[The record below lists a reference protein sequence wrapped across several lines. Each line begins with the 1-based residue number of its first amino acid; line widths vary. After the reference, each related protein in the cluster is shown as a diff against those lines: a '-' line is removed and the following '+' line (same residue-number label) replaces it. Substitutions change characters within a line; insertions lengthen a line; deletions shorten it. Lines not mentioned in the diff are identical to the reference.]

1 MNEENQVYFVD
12 SDQLP
17 PAALERKHRLEQDP
31 SFRTNHME
39 YMKGMQIIGSDI
51 KEKVLKAMDA
61 YDYDVYTAADV
72 ERALSN
78 ESCSIEDFKA
88 LLSPAAAPYLE
99 QMARKAEEITKN
111 HFGNTVYI
119 FTPLYIANYCQNYCI
134 YCGFNCYNNIRR
146 KKLSFEEIEH
156 EMQVIAKTGMEEILM
171 LTGESRAY
179 SDVHYIGEAVKIAKK
194 YFKNI
199 GIEIYPVNV
208 DEYKYLHECGAD
220 YITVF
225 QETYNPDKYETLH
238 LAGHK
243 RIFPYRVN
251 AQERALMGGMRG
263 VGFAALLGLDD
274 FRKDAFATG
283 YHAYLL
289 QRKYPHAE
297 IAFSCPR
304 LRPIIN
310 NDRINP
316 MDVHERQLLQ
326 VVCAYRL
333 FMPFA
338 SITVST
344 RECERVRDHLVDIAA
359 TKISAGVSTGIG
371 SHVEDIEDKGDDQF
385 EIADGR
391 SVDEIYH
398 ALLQHKLQ
406 PVMSD
411 YIYV

>member
-208 DEYKYLHECGAD
+208 DEYRYLHECGVD
-220 YITVF
+220 YVTVF
-225 QETYNPDKYETLH
+225 QRRDVLCRHLRLYNAPQPACYTH
-238 LAGHK
+238 
-243 RIFPYRVN
+243 I
-251 AQERALMGGMRG
+251 
-263 VGFAALLGLDD
+263 
-274 FRKDAFATG
+274 
-283 YHAYLL
+283 
-289 QRKYPHAE
+289 
-297 IAFSCPR
+297 
-304 LRPIIN
+304 
-310 NDRINP
+310 
-316 MDVHERQLLQ
+316 
-326 VVCAYRL
+326 
-333 FMPFA
+333 
-338 SITVST
+338 
-344 RECERVRDHLVDIAA
+344 
-359 TKISAGVSTGIG
+359 AGVDTQCC
-371 SHVEDIEDKGDDQF
+371 EYQF
-385 EIADGR
+385 RGLQPLSLPGCAGRVFLYPVHHRRGCRRNGR
-391 SVDEIYH
+391 SHSDNNKYIP
-398 ALLQHKLQ
+398 Q
-406 PVMSD
+406 PQE
-411 YIYV
+411 YQG

>member
-12 SDQLP
+12 SDKLP
-17 PAALERKHRLEQDP
+17 EEALKRKHRLEQDP
-31 SFRTNHME
+31 TFRTNHME
-39 YMKGMQIIGSDI
+39 YMEGMEVIQSDI
-51 KEKVLKAMDA
+51 KDKVEEAMKAFGYDA
-61 YDYDVYTAADV
+61 YTAGDV
-72 ERALSN
+72 ERALSH
-78 ESCSIEDFKA
+78 ETCSIEDFKA

-99 QMARKAEEITKN
+99 VMARKAEEITKN

-146 KKLSFEEIEH
+146 KKLTFEEIEH
-156 EMQVIAKTGMEEILM
+156 EMQVIAKTGMEEILI

-179 SDVHYIGEAVKIAKK
+179 SDVKYIGEAVKIARK
-194 YFKNI
+194 YFRNI

-208 DEYKYLHECGAD
+208 DEYKYLHECGVD
-220 YITVF
+220 YVTVF
-225 QETYNPDKYETLH
+225 QETYNSDKYETLH

-243 RIFPYRVN
+243 RIFPYRLN
-251 AQERALMGGMRG
+251 AQERALKGGMRG

-316 MDVHERQLLQ
+316 MDVHEPQLLQ

-338 SITVST
+338 SITIST
-344 RECERVRDHLVDIAA
+344 RECERFRDNIIQIAA
-359 TKISAGVSTGIG
+359 TKISAGVNVGIG
-371 SHVEDIEDKGDDQF
+371 GHSQEEEKGDEQF
-385 EIADGR
+385 EISDGR
-391 SVDEIYH
+391 SVDEIY
-398 ALLQHKLQ
+398 QMIEDNGMQ
-406 PVMSD
+406 PVMTD